1 MHFFNSLLVRR
12 ARDGQSIP
20 YRPAILF
27 GPRIDLLRAPANVRV
42 AGYARYC
49 RKRFVAEELNELDNC
64 AADQIR
70 PPGSRAVIFA
80 IVCQDI
86 RDQDMRRM
94 TVAKLWTA
102 FVGYVLGERIFS
114 RLEII
119 LRPHLCGVR
128 GRDRG

>member
-1 MHFFNSLLVRR
+1 M
-12 ARDGQSIP
+12 
-20 YRPAILF
+20 
-27 GPRIDLLRAPANVRV
+27 
-42 AGYARYC
+42 
-49 RKRFVAEELNELDNC
+49 
-64 AADQIR
+64 
-70 PPGSRAVIFA
+70 IFA

-119 LRPHLCGVR
+119 LARTCAEFAAVIEDDPLRRSPASLSKPEFGALTSTRHNSLIRSMLASVV
-128 GRDRG
+128 